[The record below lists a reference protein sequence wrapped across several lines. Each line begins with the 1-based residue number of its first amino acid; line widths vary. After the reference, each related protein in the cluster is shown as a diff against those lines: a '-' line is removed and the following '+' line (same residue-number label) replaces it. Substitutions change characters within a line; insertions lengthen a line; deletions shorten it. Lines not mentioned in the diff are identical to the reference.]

1 MIERYNIVNNR
12 YLLKDLGVL
21 KHHLAKYYS
30 VVQIQ
35 KDADGEKL
43 WTEQFGDKIEPL
55 FGHNHLPLTSPK
67 GFLFAEKE
75 VLYKFD
81 GETFKTILPQVQPK
95 VMFGVQAC
103 DLSAIAYQDKF
114 FEHDPYY
121 QKRRENILLV
131 GIDCESPCVTG
142 FCVQVDAG
150 PHVKDNTADLVLS
163 RLNVDD
169 ANGSSEWLVIA
180 ATEKG
185 INSIKG
191 MTLDK
196 ADNKHLKLRTKLLEK
211 VRSEFVDYSY
221 ISNAIEYL
229 NNNSVPAQLWEEL
242 SVRCLG
248 CSGCTNL
255 CPTCSC
261 YTTYDVV
268 EQQPEKPVSISREV
282 KLEVT
287 KSETIRC
294 WDSCLFEGFQ
304 KEASG
309 HNPSQKAAQ
318 RVERFWFHKFSDE
331 YLPEFQRYGCVG
343 CGRCEQTCPGTIGVH
358 SVMKR
363 IDQQC
368 CS

>member
-1 MIERYNIVNNR
+1 MIEGNNMVNNR

-21 KHHLAKYYS
+21 QHHLAEYYS

-43 WTEQFGDKIEPL
+43 WTEQLGDKIAPL
-55 FGHNHLPLTSPK
+55 FGHEHLPLTSPK

-75 VLYKFD
+75 ELYKFD
-81 GETFKTILPQVQPK
+81 GETFETIVPQVQPK
-95 VMFGVQAC
+95 ALFGVQAC

-114 FEHDPYY
+114 FKHDPYY
-121 QKRRENILLV
+121 QKRREHILLV
-131 GIDCESPCVTG
+131 GIDCESPCANG

-163 RLNVDD
+163 RLNVNETD
-169 ANGSSEWLVIA
+169 GSSEWLVIA
-180 ATEKG
+180 ETEKG

-191 MTLDK
+191 LLLDN

-211 VRSEFVDYSY
+211 VCSEFVDYSY
-221 ISNAIEYL
+221 ISNAIEHL

-261 YTTYDVV
+261 YSTYEVV
-268 EQQPEKPVSISREV
+268 EKKPETPASISKET

-287 KSETIRC
+287 QSVTLRC

-304 KEASG
+304 REASG
-309 HNPSQKAAQ
+309 HNPSQKAAK

-331 YLPEFQRYGCVG
+331 YLPEFQNYGCVG